1 MVSKDIIW
9 SARLKLDDTVLK
21 YLWEDPELLSYLN
34 TSQNEWCRETGC
46 LRDDVTPAI
55 CQIPLLSNKLTYPM
69 DPRITEIHNGWLTSG
84 WPRIDVKDEIW
95 LDRNAYSW
103 RTQGGDPRFIL
114 PDYSSGYLKVIRFPK
129 SSLGYWTGAFIF
141 TASSKT
147 IAQTGTDFS
156 TLLAIGS
163 QVFISGTLHNGTTI
177 VPETFTVVTIGTN
190 SFTVA
195 ESIVDETVASG
206 GIMQKVTDTLNL
218 SVSRLPLVQ
227 LTLDLWET
235 QSPEIKFDYHSSLVN
250 GILREA
256 YQKQDSQCLDKAK
269 SEEHR
274 GLFEK
279 SKTKAYN
286 EIQILRYGPTVLVPN
301 RGRL

>member
-9 SARLKLDDTVLK
+9 SARLKLDDTVK
-21 YLWEDPELLSYLN
+21 NYLWDDPELLSYLN
-34 TSQNEWCRETGC
+34 TVHNEWCRETGC
-46 LRDDVTPAI
+46 LRDDVTSEI
-55 CQIPLLSNKLTYPM
+55 CKIPLLANKLTYPM
-69 DPRITEIHNGWLTSG
+69 DPRIIEVHNGWLSSG
-84 WPRIDVKDEIW
+84 WPKIDVKDEIW
-95 LDRNAYSW
+95 ADRNAYSW
-103 RTQGGDPRFIL
+103 RTQGGEVRFII
-114 PDYSSGYLKVIRFPK
+114 PDYATGYLKVVRFPK
-129 SSLGYWTGAFIF
+129 LTLGYWTGAFTF
-141 TASSKT
+141 TALSKT
-147 IAQTGTDFS
+147 IAQTGADFS
-156 TLLAIGS
+156 LLAIGN
-163 QVFISGTLHNGTTI
+163 QVVISGTLHNGTI
-177 VPETFTVVTIGTN
+177 AVPETFTIVTVGTG

-235 QSPEIKFDYHSSLVN
+235 QSPEIRFDYHSALVN

-269 SEEHR
+269 AEEHR

-279 SKTKAYN
+279 SKTKTYN
-286 EIQILRYGPTVLVPN
+286 EIQRLRYGPTVLTPN